1 MAKKSNYKILQKIGQ
16 GGMSTV
22 YLAHDITLD
31 RKVAIKTLRVDHR
44 LRSAEDQKRKMILRF
59 LQEARAAAKLNHP
72 NIVSIY
78 HIGSMNGTYYIA
90 MEYLDGQSFQD
101 LMGSREQFSL
111 ESILS
116 LLIQVCSGLEFAH
129 TRGIIHRDIKPGNII
144 LLKNGTVKIT
154 DFGIAR
160 IEKSELIKTRDG
172 GFLGTIQY
180 CSPEQLTNAAAVDGK
195 SDLFSAGV
203 VLYQFLTGKLPFHG
217 SSLAET
223 IYKIIHGSPVL
234 PREMNPSIPAELERI
249 ILKALAKNPR
259 HRFSSIG
266 EFKRALQHSMS
277 SGKAHGKGTLRRPAR
292 KSMREDWISPIPRF
306 PMVVAG
312 ILLIGILSLGYL
324 KIGMEKKIHRKD
336 AAIRGSNMA
345 KIFSLLMAEQSIAQ
359 DRRILTKYLNEVGDT
374 PDIYFME
381 ITKDNELI
389 AKYHQ
394 KNPSREGEDVYMVSY
409 PISVKGDKSGFL
421 KVGFL
426 KRKVDRGIGRVKAL
440 MGLGVISIVSFFLGL
455 VGYTRF
461 RPSPKAHNLKLK
473 MGGLS

>member
-31 RKVAIKTLRVDHR
+31 RKVAIKTLRVDPR
-44 LRSAEDQKRKMILRF
+44 LWSSEDQKRKMLLRF
-59 LQEARAAAKLNHP
+59 LQEARAAARLNHP

-78 HIGSMNGTYYIA
+78 HIGSMNGTYFIA
-90 MEYLDGQSFQD
+90 MEYLDGRSFQD
-101 LMGSREQFSL
+101 LMGSRERFSL

-129 TRGIIHRDIKPGNII
+129 ARGIIHRDIKPGNII
-144 LLKNGTVKIT
+144 LLRNGTVKIT

-160 IEKSELIKTRDG
+160 IEKSELIKTQDE
-172 GFLGTIQY
+172 GFLGTIHY
-180 CSPEQLTNAAAVDGK
+180 CSPEQLINSAAIDGR
-195 SDLFSAGV
+195 SDLFSAAI
-203 VLYQFLTGKLPFHG
+203 VLYQFLTGKLPFRR

-223 IYKIIHGSPVL
+223 IHNIIHGSPVP
-234 PREMNPSIPAELERI
+234 PREMNPSIPAELERV

-259 HRFSSIG
+259 DRFPSIG

-277 SGKAHGKGTLRRPAR
+277 SGKARGSGTLKRPSQ
-292 KSMREDWISPIPRF
+292 KSMGEGWMDPISRF

-312 ILLIGILSLGYL
+312 ILIIGILSLGSL

-336 AAIRGSNMA
+336 VAIRGSNMA

-359 DRRILTKYLNEVGDT
+359 DRQILGKYLNEVGDA

-381 ITKDNELI
+381 ITRDNELI
-389 AKYHQ
+389 AEYHQ

-409 PISVKGDKSGFL
+409 PISVKGEESGFL
-421 KVGFL
+421 KMGFL
-426 KRKVDRGIGRVKAL
+426 KTKVDRGIGRVKAL
-440 MGLGVISIVSFFLGL
+440 MGLGLISIVAFFLGL

-461 RPSPKAHNLKLK
+461 RPSPKTHNLKLK

>member
-1 MAKKSNYKILQKIGQ
+1 MAKKSNYKIMQKIGQ

-44 LRSAEDQKRKMILRF
+44 LWSAEDQKRKMMLRF

-90 MEYLDGQSFQD
+90 MEYLDGQSFRD
-101 LMGSREQFSL
+101 LMESREQFSR

-129 TRGIIHRDIKPGNII
+129 ARGIIHRDIKPANII

-160 IEKSELIKTRDG
+160 IEKSELIKTRDE
-172 GFLGTIQY
+172 GFLGTIYY
-180 CSPEQLTNAAAVDGK
+180 CSPEQLTNSATVDGR
-195 SDLFSAGV
+195 SDLFSTAI

-223 IYKIIHGSPVL
+223 IGTIIHGSPV
-234 PREMNPSIPAELERI
+234 PPGKINPSIPAELERI

-259 HRFSSIG
+259 DRFPNIG
-266 EFKRALQHSMS
+266 EFKRALQRSLS
-277 SGKAHGKGTLRRPAR
+277 ASKPLGKGRPRRPAR
-292 KSMREDWISPIPRF
+292 KSMGEGWMGSIPHF
-306 PMVVAG
+306 PMVVAV
-312 ILLIGILSLGYL
+312 ILLIGVLFLGYL
-324 KIGMEKKIHRKD
+324 KIEMEKKIHRKD

-345 KIFSLLMAEQSIAQ
+345 KIFSLLMAERSIAR
-359 DRRILTKYLNEVGDT
+359 DRRILGKYLNEVGDA
-374 PDIYFME
+374 PDIYSIE
-381 ITKDNELI
+381 IREDNELI
-389 AKYHQ
+389 AEYHQ

-409 PISVKGDKSGFL
+409 PISAKGEQSGSL
-421 KVGFL
+421 RVGFL
-426 KRKVDRGIGRVKAL
+426 KTKVDKEIGRAKAL
-440 MGLGVISIVSFFLGL
+440 MGLGFISIVSFFLSI

-461 RPSPKAHNLKLK
+461 RSSPETHNPQLN
-473 MGGLS
+473 MGGPS

>member
-44 LRSAEDQKRKMILRF
+44 LSSAEDQKRKMILRF

-90 MEYLDGQSFQD
+90 MEYLDGRSFQD
-101 LMGSREQFSL
+101 LMGSRDQFSL

-129 TRGIIHRDIKPGNII
+129 ARGIIHRDIKPGNII

-160 IEKSELIKTRDG
+160 IEKSELIKTRDE
-172 GFLGTIQY
+172 GFLGTIHY
-180 CSPEQLTNAAAVDGK
+180 SSPEQLSNSAAIDGR

-203 VLYQFLTGKLPFHG
+203 VLYQFLTGKLPFQG

-223 IYKIIHGSPVL
+223 IHKIIHGSPVP
-234 PREMNPSIPAELERI
+234 PRKMNPAIPAKLERI

-259 HRFSSIG
+259 DRFPSIG
-266 EFKRALQHSMS
+266 EFKRVLQHSIS
-277 SGKAHGKGTLRRPAR
+277 SSKPHGNGTFKRPAQ
-292 KSMREDWISPIPRF
+292 KSMRVGWMGPIPRF
-306 PMVVAG
+306 PLVVAG
-312 ILLIGILSLGYL
+312 ILLVGVLSLGYL
-324 KIGMEKKIHRKD
+324 KIEMEKKIHRKD

-345 KIFSLLMAEQSIAQ
+345 TIFSLLLAEQSIAQ
-359 DRRILTKYLNEVGDT
+359 DRRILAKYLDEVGDA
-374 PDIYFME
+374 PDIYFIE
-381 ITKDNELI
+381 IIRDNELI
-389 AKYHQ
+389 AEYHQ
-394 KNPSREGEDVYMVSY
+394 KNSSREGEDVYMVSY
-409 PISVKGDKSGFL
+409 PISVKGEESGSL

-426 KRKVDRGIGRVKAL
+426 KTKVNKGIGRAKAL
-440 MGLGVISIVSFFLGL
+440 IALGLISIVSFFLGT

-461 RPSPKAHNLKLK
+461 RPSPKTHNL
-473 MGGLS
+473 